1 MKKIIKITESDLH
14 SIIRESVNRMLREWD
29 ADEYDEYDDEDDYP
43 TDQEVDVLDLYL
55 NSNLADKYSTET
67 KDSDDTTFETLE
79 NNIPTALVRIKSS
92 YSKPEMD
99 YYNGTGW
106 AGGYNIDASYL
117 DKEDAN
123 KIKELEQSGQIPQG
137 MADDLIC
144 AIQEQGYDQAEE
156 EIEDR

>member
-29 ADEYDEYDDEDDYP
+29 VNDYDEYEDDYP
-43 TDQEVDVLDLYL
+43 TDQDVDVLDLYL
-55 NSNLADKYSTET
+55 NSDLVDKYSTET
-67 KDSDDTTFETLE
+67 EDSDDTTFETLE

-106 AGGYNIDASYL
+106 AGGYDIDACYI
-117 DKEDAN
+117 DEKDAN

-144 AIQEQGYDQAEE
+144 VIEDQGYYQAEE
-156 EIEDR
+156 EIKDR